1 MDAVSSDSLLEH
13 WNRYSNLMK
22 IEKFQWELWEWNA
35 DGVTVICCL
44 EYAGNENKFCFV
56 LCNSK
61 KSLSM
66 QNSLARNE

>member
-1 MDAVSSDSLLEH
+1 
-13 WNRYSNLMK
+13 MK

-61 KSLSM
+61 KSQPM
-66 QNSLARNE
+66 QTYQRSLHNFMEDKPTILAYAH

>member
-1 MDAVSSDSLLEH
+1 
-13 WNRYSNLMK
+13 MK

-44 EYAGNENKFCFV
+44 EYTGNENKFCFV

-61 KSLSM
+61 KITANADIPAL
-66 QNSLARNE
+66 LA